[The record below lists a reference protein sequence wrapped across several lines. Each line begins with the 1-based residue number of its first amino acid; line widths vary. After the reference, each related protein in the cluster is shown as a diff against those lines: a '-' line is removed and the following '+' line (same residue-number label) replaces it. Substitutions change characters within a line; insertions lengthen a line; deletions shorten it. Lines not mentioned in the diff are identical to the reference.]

1 MHDILVSVVIPMF
14 NAERSIGRTLESV
27 KKQTYTHIELILV
40 DDRSRDCTVEVV
52 ERFLE
57 KNPIGKHL
65 FLKNEKNRGVA
76 FSRNRAV
83 RSSSGQFLAFLDS
96 DDVWTP
102 EKLEVQVGFMKKQ
115 DLQFSYTS
123 YFSRNS
129 LSPNPKLQNF
139 SVPESVEFTS
149 LLKTCSVFTST
160 VVLDRAVWPKNGMI
174 DWRARQDYITWL
186 EIARAGTVMRGLN
199 TPLMIYETGGSG
211 ISRNKF
217 AVARIQWQVY
227 RQAMGLNI
235 LKSGYFFLHY
245 MAFGSVK
252 YLRQQS

>member
-1 MHDILVSVVIPMF
+1 MSDIVSVIIPVY
-14 NAERSIGRTLESV
+14 NAEQTILRTLESAV
-27 KKQTYTHIELILV
+27 GQTYLGTEIIVV
-40 DDRSRDCTVEVV
+40 DDCSTDGSLSLIKDFVV
-52 ERFLE
+52 
-57 KNPIGKHL
+57 KNPELEIRVL
-65 FLKNEKNRGVA
+65 EMSENAGVA
-76 FSRNRAV
+76 KCRNVAIENSAGRYI
-83 RSSSGQFLAFLDS
+83 AFLDS
-96 DDVWTP
+96 DDVWLPT
-102 EKLEVQVGFMKKQ
+102 KIARQVEFMQKHKIN
-115 DLQFSYTS
+115 FCYTA
-123 YFSRNS
+123 YWTFNS
-129 LSPNPKLQNF
+129 DDERSERILF
-139 SVPESVEFTS
+139 SVPEEASFKG
-149 LLKTCSVFTST
+149 LLKTCKVFTST
-160 VVLDRAVWPKNGMI
+160 VVIDRKIWPKSGMV

-186 EIARAGTVMRGLN
+186 EIARAGTVMRGIN